1 MSDDLEIIHI
11 DGQPRKMGR
20 TLPDANAREM
30 RSGMTS
36 FSGFLESKGLK
47 LIPRSEWKPVSR
59 RAMFGN
65 EFVND
70 QGQYGACVGYSAAQS
85 QMKERV
91 LRGASF
97 QKLSGAYIYDQI
109 NGGRDN
115 GACIT
120 DSLGVLLT
128 KGVCLDSDYPIH
140 PNFNTR
146 VQPPSISR
154 FKLEAGLTLTSFDEM
169 VTALLMGLIVQYPI
183 QVGNPAYNS
192 FNSDGV
198 CGFSRGQGN
207 HSVHADG
214 VAFIG
219 GTWLL
224 DHAGTWG
231 LGWGPWKNGRAYHS
245 EQAIMGCAMQDDA
258 YCKIVTAVDDQDSE
272 RPPVI
277 T

>member
-1 MSDDLEIIHI
+1 MSDELEIIHI
-11 DGQPRKMGR
+11 DNQPRKMGR
-20 TLPDANAREM
+20 ILPDEGHRRM
-30 RSGMTS
+30 RAGMQNFTS
-36 FSGFLESKGLK
+36 YLESKGLT
-47 LIPRSEWKPVSR
+47 LISRSEWKPVSR
-59 RAMFGN
+59 RNLFDSK
-65 EFVND
+65 FIND

-120 DSLGVLLT
+120 DSMGVLLT
-128 KGVCLDSDYPIH
+128 KGVCLDSDYSSH
-140 PNFNTR
+140 PLFSTSN
-146 VQPPSISR
+146 QPPSTSR
-154 FKLEAGLTLTSFDEM
+154 FKLEVGLTLTNFDEM

-183 QVGNPAYNS
+183 QVGQSYNR
-192 FNSDGV
+192 FDSDGV

-214 VAFIG
+214 VAFVAG
-219 GTWLL
+219 KWVL

-231 LGWGPWKNGRAYHS
+231 TSWGPWKNGRAYHS
-245 EQAIMGCAMQDDA
+245 EQAIMGCAVEDDA
-258 YCKIVTAVDDQDSE
+258 YCKVVTVVDDQDPE
-272 RPPVI
+272 KPPQVVV
-277 T
+277 